1 MDANSAFLN
10 GPIKKEV
17 YVKQQPSF
25 KSEEYPNHVYKL
37 HKMLYGLKQAPRA
50 WYECLTNFLIDNG
63 FRIGKGGSTLI
74 TRKMGKYLFVYQIY
88 VDDIIFDST
97 NKSFYDEFSKIMIN
111 RYEMSIMDELTFFLG
126 FEIKQVEDGTFIN
139 QIKYTRSILKKIC
152 MNNAKPIKTHM
163 SINDHFNLNM
173 GGTSVDQKVYRSILG
188 SLLYL
193 CAYRSNI
200 ILSVCMCAR
209 F

>member
-25 KSEEYPNHVYKL
+25 KSKEYPNHVYKL
-37 HKMLYGLKQAPRA
+37 HKMLYELKQAPRA

-63 FRIGKGGSTLI
+63 FRISKGGSTLI
-74 TRKMGKYLFVYQIY
+74 TRKMGKYLFVCQIY

-139 QIKYTRSILKKIC
+139 QIKYTRDILKKIC
-152 MNNAKPIKTHM
+152 MNNAKPTKTHM